1 MKNKTLRIIVVLA
14 VISLG
19 SLITLQFFWVKR
31 EHQTAV
37 QNFNNTV
44 QIALLSVANQINT
57 FNKDFSI
64 TVNPVE
70 QLAPSYFVVEI
81 TSPVHPDHLQN
92 LLMIEFAKYN
102 IQYEFQSVIYDCY
115 EDSVQFVSNVCSIR
129 SNFKIAPEAPR
140 PLLPAVKMSTNSHK
154 FGVYFP
160 YRNAIFA
167 NQIRFMIYSSMG
179 VLLLIVFFSYVVF
192 AVFRQKRLAD
202 IKNDFI
208 NNMTHEFK
216 TPLATIS
223 LSSEA
228 LQKPTTLEN
237 PERIKRYAEVID
249 KETKRLRSQVESILS
264 VAMFNSSKAKM
275 KKQNLNM
282 NELILDV
289 CDKMELRFDEKL
301 ATLEM
306 DLKANNP
313 IVKGDKDHL
322 SNVVFNLLDNALKY
336 SKENPVVKVRSFNDG
351 AYFYFEVED
360 NGLGISSET
369 QRLVFEKFYR
379 VPTGNVHD
387 VKGFGLGLNY
397 VRSVV
402 FAHKGYI
409 SVASE
414 LNKGSIFTVRLNTS
428 FDDE

>member
-1 MKNKTLRIIVVLA
+1 MKNKTLRVIVILA

-19 SLITLQFFWVKR
+19 SLIALQFFWVKR
-31 EHQTAV
+31 EHNTAV
-37 QNFNNTV
+37 TNFNHTV
-44 QIALLSVANQINT
+44 QIALLSVANQINA
-57 FNKDFSI
+57 FNKDVSSSR
-64 TVNPVE
+64 NPVE

-81 TSPVHPDHLQN
+81 ASPVQPDHLQN

-115 EDSVQFVSNVCSIR
+115 DDTVQFVSNVCSIR
-129 SNFKIAPEAPR
+129 SNFKIEPNAPK
-140 PLLPAVKMSTNSHK
+140 PLLPAVKISPDSHK

-167 NQIRFMIYSSMG
+167 NQIRFMIYSSFG
-179 VLLLIVFFSYVVF
+179 VLLLITFFSYVVI

-202 IKNDFI
+202 MKNDFI

-228 LQKPTTLEN
+228 LLKPQTQTN
-237 PERIKRYAEVID
+237 PERVQRYAELIG
-249 KETKRLRSQVESILS
+249 KETKRLRSQVENILS

-275 KKQNLNM
+275 KKEELDM
-282 NELILDV
+282 NELIQDV
-289 CDKMELRFDEKL
+289 CYKMQLRFDEKECVIETDF
-301 ATLEM
+301 A
-306 DLKANNP
+306 AVNG
-313 IVKGDKDHL
+313 IIKGDRDHL

-336 SKENPVVKVRSFNDG
+336 SKENPVIKVRTYNDG

-360 NGLGISSET
+360 NGLGISPEA
-369 QRLVFEKFYR
+369 QRLIFEKFYR
-379 VPTGNVHD
+379 VPTGNIHD

-402 FAHKGYI
+402 HSHKGNI
-409 SVASE
+409 SVVSE
-414 LNKGSIFTVRLNTS
+414 LGKGSVFTVRLNC
-428 FDDE
+428 FYQ